1 MEQFSGSL
9 QRVLCVSLLCRMM
22 LQHSGPTLADISCS
36 ALVPCLSPPGSLT
49 LDDFTNFSPIVKEE
63 LRLAIHSRRRSAAL
77 AAEGSD
83 GSCSSAGSEQPSEQR
98 SRPEGG
104 ARREVS
110 RRNSRT

>member
-1 MEQFSGSL
+1 M
-9 QRVLCVSLLCRMM
+9 CVSLLSRMM
-22 LQHSGPTLADISCS
+22 LQHSGPSLADISCS

-49 LDDFTNFSPIVKEE
+49 LDDFTNFTPIVKEE
-63 LRLAIHSRRRSAAL
+63 LRLAIHSRRHSAAL

-83 GSCSSAGSEQPSEQR
+83 GSCSSSAGSEQPSEQR

-110 RRNSRT
+110 KRRSRM